1 MSEGFGGG
9 VQSLKGRRRLFRG
22 NGVVAGMQS
31 KGISAGSLVGV
42 LDRLGGA
49 LQEDQ
54 RSAISDQGVIQG
66 G

>member
-1 MSEGFGGG
+1 MKALGEAFSHF
-9 VQSLKGRRRLFRG
+9 KGRRRLFRG
-22 NGVVAGMQS
+22 NGVVVGLQS
-31 KGISAGSLVGV
+31 KGISAGPLVGV